1 MIQLEVWQGALLA
14 VALVTAAV
22 LITIWWRQQS
32 YRWALVLLICLALA
46 PTLSWWTGKAFV
58 VSDYRAG
65 CDGLCSG
72 FGGAPLA
79 IFTGKSAGEQF
90 LPGMYALNSLVFLV
104 ILLGWTAIIRALLHR
119 PDSEVRGFARLASR
133 AWFQAAGVLILVSVP
148 VALAP
153 LYLPP
158 PEADVRGDPQRIAIN
173 ARREVYMYDQ
183 IASWPVLRVGLD
195 DVRPRPDEQPG
206 MRVCLRTY
214 TLFYL
219 PTGFMFMDMAP
230 EGVHSTQGGI
240 ISRTGSC
247 WEPPGSG

>member
-1 MIQLEVWQGALLA
+1 MIPLEAWQGALLA
-14 VALVTAAV
+14 FALVAV
-22 LITIWWRQQS
+22 AILITIWWRQQS
-32 YRWALVLLICLALA
+32 YRWALILLICLTVA
-46 PTLSWWTGKAFV
+46 PALSWWTGKAFV

-79 IFTGKSAGEQF
+79 IFTGKASGERF
-90 LPGMYALNSLVFLV
+90 LPGMYALNSLIFLV
-104 ILLGWTAIIRALLHR
+104 IVLGWAAIIRALVHR
-119 PDSEVRGFARLASR
+119 PDSKLASR
-133 AWFQAAGVLILVSVP
+133 AWFQAVGILILVSVP

-195 DVRPRPDEQPG
+195 DVRPRLDEQPG

-214 TLFYL
+214 TFFYL

-240 ISRTGSC
+240 LPRTASC
-247 WEPPGSG
+247 WGQPESG